1 MRAFRFSLVLVVLL
15 VFAGRLFGQA
25 GATGTILGT
34 VSDSSGAIIPNV
46 HVTVTNTATNAAFHT
61 VTSSSG
67 DYYAPSLS
75 PGTYSV
81 SAEIKGFEKSVTTGF
96 VLAVDQKVRIDL
108 ALKPGAVTETL
119 EVTAQ
124 AVELDTDSAAL
135 SQLVSQ
141 KQVEELPL
149 NGRNFV
155 QLLFLGAGA
164 VTIGGEQGTMR
175 QGEGNAISINGG
187 RPEGNNFTLDGLVN
201 TDQAM
206 ETPAVILSQDA
217 IQEVKVQSG
226 IYPAEYGFSASQVN
240 VVSKGGT
247 NKLHGTVFESDR
259 NNAFDAKPFPTANS
273 YITTTPTSN
282 PVLKLNQFGF
292 VANGPV
298 WIPKLYD
305 GRNRSFW
312 MANYEGW
319 RMNNGAQL
327 QESVPNPAV
336 LTGDFSHES
345 YSPITTAAGA
355 TPLPGGPLPAYGTA
369 TCTALLSYGGNCMPV
384 DPQTGLA
391 FPNNMVP
398 TTGAG
403 NRFTS
408 NIGLVAVAN
417 NYWGAP
423 TVANQPEGITNF
435 IQNIPG
441 PLTMNQQTYRGDQ
454 NLGKLGSVFGRFTY
468 SNYVNSSNYNS
479 GSAVLGLEQYF
490 EQGKSWE
497 VSHTIN
503 LGQKNVNNFRF
514 GYLSANAPEGSA
526 APTTTAISTLAEA
539 NTFTHF
545 GPLQQTWPNVGV
557 SGYNSGGGPVNS
569 YSGSFIP
576 EWEFA
581 DSFTSVHG
589 KHTLGFGVDYRA
601 WTITRNLDDDFYGD
615 WSFSSNTINTNSEA
629 ISTTNP
635 ASSCTT
641 ASGFCGTGNG
651 MADMMLGYYSG
662 WGGFVPG
669 PLSPT
674 TQAGNPQTHLYHY
687 FAPYAED
694 DWKLT
699 SKLSM
704 NIGLR
709 WDYRAATSEAQNHL
723 FWRDTTN
730 TQGGLCY
737 ADPQLST
744 DGVAPG
750 VGIDGVSPI
759 LRYCGSVPF
768 SGPKNPF
775 APRLGFN
782 YRLNDKT
789 VIRFGYGIFYTS
801 YEGREIDD
809 SADIYPYSVRYSLN
823 PSTQNGLDTIKL
835 GNNLLPNNNTLGSFP
850 ESTLSFI
857 AVIESE
863 DPLNPYV
870 QSWTLSVERE
880 LARNTT
886 LEVNYVGTKGTHL
899 LNRHD
904 IAQQLDIPAASL
916 SLCQQQDIN
925 GVYYNAFGDTN
936 KDLPAP
942 LPAIA
947 PCSIPSRLPYPN
959 FNGFYIDSDFHGY
972 SIYHAGNVKFEHRAG
987 DLAVTSVFSW
997 AKSMDNKSATAGAGA
1012 SATGFEGYMD
1022 NSRPQLDY
1030 GRSDFNVPFR
1040 FVNSWVYQIPVGRGK
1055 KILGNANWAADE
1067 AIGGWQLTG
1076 VATFQQGFPY
1086 QIGAPDIQGITGTG
1100 GMRAN
1105 YTSGCNIHQN
1115 TYSGNLAKFFAI
1127 NMNCF
1132 TGPAFGTY
1140 GTTGRNPFNQP
1151 GINNWD
1157 MGLGKA
1163 FALGEK
1169 AKFVFKMD
1177 LFNTFNHHQYS
1188 GDVGGLLVAGSGGN
1202 QPVSASVGNSNAGLL
1217 YGASSSRVIQFGGK
1231 IQF

>member
-1 MRAFRFSLVLVVLL
+1 MRSLRITLCITILLVVAGKL
-15 VFAGRLFGQA
+15 FAQG

-34 VSDSSGAIIPNV
+34 VTDATGAIVANAK
-46 HVTVTNTATNAAFHT
+46 VTVTNTATNVPFRT
-61 VTSSSG
+61 TTSSSG
-67 DYYAPSLS
+67 DYYAPSLN
-75 PGTYSV
+75 PGTYKVSV
-81 SAEIKGFEKSVTTGF
+81 ESTGFQRSVTDTF
-96 VLAVDQKVRIDL
+96 TLTVDQKVRVDV
-108 ALKPGAVTETL
+108 ALKPGAVSETL

-124 AVELDTDSAAL
+124 AVTLDTDTAAL

-141 KQVEELPL
+141 QQVEELPL

-217 IQEVKVQSG
+217 IQEVKVESG
-226 IYPAEYGFSASQVN
+226 IYPAEYGFSASQIN
-240 VVSKGGT
+240 VVSKSGT
-247 NKLHGTVFESDR
+247 NKLHGTIFESDR
-259 NNAFDAKPFPTANS
+259 NNAFDAKPFATANS
-273 YITTTPTSN
+273 FITATPTSL

-298 WIPKLYD
+298 FIPKIYD
-305 GRNRSFW
+305 GRNKSFW

-319 RMNNGAQL
+319 RMNNGTQL
-327 QESVPNPAV
+327 VESVPNPAV
-336 LTGDFSHES
+336 LTGDFSAES
-345 YSPITTAAGA
+345 YAPINNTT
-355 TPLPGGPLPAYGTA
+355 LPGGPLPAFGTA
-369 TCTALLSYGGNCMPV
+369 TCTALLANGGNCMPV
-384 DPQTGLA
+384 DPTTPGLPA
-391 FPNNMVP
+391 FGGNKVP
-398 TTGAG
+398 SSY
-403 NRFTS
+403 FTS
-408 NIGLVAVAN
+408 RIGQVAIAN

-423 TVANQPEGITNF
+423 TVPNQPEGVSNF

-441 PLTMNQQTYRGDQ
+441 PLHQNQQTYRGDQ

-468 SNYVNSSNYNS
+468 SNYVNSANYNS
-479 GSAVLGLEQYF
+479 GSAILGLEQYF
-490 EQGKSWE
+490 EVGKSWE
-497 VSHTIN
+497 ISHTIN
-503 LGQKNVNNFRF
+503 IGQSNVNNFRF

-526 APTTTAISTLAEA
+526 APPASLVSQLAEA
-539 NTFTHF
+539 NTFTTF
-545 GPLQQTWPNVGV
+545 GPLQQTYPNVGI
-557 SGYNSGGGPVNS
+557 SGFNSGGGPVNS
-569 YSGSFIP
+569 YSGSFVP

-589 KHTLGFGVDYRA
+589 KHTLGFGVDYRY
-601 WTITRNLDDDFYGD
+601 WEITRNLDDDFYGD
-615 WSFSSNTINTNSEA
+615 WSFGSNTINTNSEA
-629 ISTTNP
+629 VSTTNS

-641 ASGFCGTGNG
+641 PSGFCGTGNSV
-651 MADMMLGYYSG
+651 ADMMLGFYSG

-674 TQAGNPQTHLYHY
+674 TQAGNPQTHIYHY

-694 DWKLT
+694 DWKIT
-699 SKLSM
+699 PKLSM

-709 WDYRAATSEAQNHL
+709 WDYRAATSEKQNHL
-723 FWRDTTN
+723 FWRDVKN
-730 TQGGLCY
+730 PQGGLCY

-768 SGPKNPF
+768 PGPKNPW
-775 APRLGFN
+775 APRLGLN

-789 VIRFGYGIFYTS
+789 VIRTGYGIFYTS

-809 SADIYPYSVRYSLN
+809 SADIYPYSVRNSLN
-823 PSTQNGLDTIKL
+823 PSTQNGLDTLKL
-835 GNNLLPNNNTLGSFP
+835 GNQLLPSFNTLGSFP
-850 ESTLSFI
+850 ESTLGFL

-880 LARNTT
+880 LGRGTT
-886 LEVNYVGTKGTHL
+886 LEVNYVGTKGVHL

-916 SLCQQQDIN
+916 SLCQEQDAN
-925 GVYYNAFGDTN
+925 GVYFNAFGD
-936 KDLPAP
+936 PATGAQ
-942 LPAIA
+942 AIS

-959 FNGFYIDSDFHGY
+959 FNGFYIDSDFHGF
-972 SIYHAGNVKFEHRAG
+972 SIYHAGNAKFEHRAG
-987 DLAVTSVFSW
+987 DLAVTSVFTW

-1040 FVNSWVYQIPVGRGK
+1040 FVSSWVYQLPFGRGK
-1055 KILGNANWAADE
+1055 KFGADMNRAADL
-1067 AIGGWQLTG
+1067 AVGGWQLTG
-1076 VATFQQGFPY
+1076 VATFQKGFPY
-1086 QIGAPDIQGITGTG
+1086 EVTAPDIQGITGTG

-1105 YTSGCNIHQN
+1105 YTSGCNIHDN
-1115 TYSGNLAKFFAI
+1115 TYSGNLKQFFWL

-1140 GTTGRNPFNQP
+1140 GTTGRNFLNQP

-1163 FALGEK
+1163 FALGEHV
-1169 AKFVFKMD
+1169 KFVFKMD
-1177 LFNTFNHHQYS
+1177 TFNTFNHHQYAQ
-1188 GDVGGLLVAGSGGN
+1188 DVGGLLVAGSGGN
-1202 QPVSASVGNSNAGLL
+1202 QPISSGVGSANAGLI
-1217 YGASSSRVIQFGGK
+1217 YGASSSRVLQFGGK